1 MKVPWASFLCTGLQ
15 FQKSVLCFSQLAV
28 LKQITSVHNLEK
40 IFDHYNYVMACLGP
54 CRHRTVHLIIIIHA
68 YRREKTENV
77 YSYEY
82 YDDHEKI
89 LRMKII
95 SIPQFYLVW
104 CVAVQFW
111 RCQSSHQKDH
121 HSYKYLKVHTEN
133 KLGLLSRDTI
143 VNLELICC
151 KQCMMCIKHGY
162 HT

>member
-1 MKVPWASFLCTGLQ
+1 MSQLFVHWTTISED
-15 FQKSVLCFSQLAV
+15 SVLASLLVSCIEANHT
-28 LKQITSVHNLEK
+28 KNIAN
-40 IFDHYNYVMACLGP
+40 YNYVMACLGP

-77 YSYEY
+77 YSHEY

-121 HSYKYLKVHTEN
+121 HSYKYLQVHTKN
-133 KLGLLSRDTI
+133 IFGIT
-143 VNLELICC
+143 
-151 KQCMMCIKHGY
+151 
-162 HT
+162 